1 MNAGWEAKST
11 CLKFVFIPVHSWFP
25 YRATIMRILL
35 LLIPLLCGAAL
46 STPAQQ
52 STKRLPP
59 PGIAVPGEV
68 RARLG
73 AKLERL
79 QRELAAIERAG
90 ISDHDMRWWP
100 DLQIYEKAVRYALEH
115 NEFFRTNEFAVA
127 DKTLDEGLR
136 RASSFR
142 KGEFPWRDTPGPTAR
157 AYRSRIDGSVQPF
170 GLIIPAGYKPGNG
183 KRYRLDI
190 WLHGRDETLS
200 ELKFI
205 QERSTKMGEFAPA
218 DAFVLHPYGRYCNAF
233 KFAGE
238 VDIFEALEVLQESY
252 PIDPSRIA
260 LRGFSMGGA
269 GVWHLA
275 THYAHQWVVAAPG
288 AGFSETQ
295 RYMRLKSESVPQ
307 YERALWQWYDA
318 TDYALNLFQC
328 PTIAYSGELDKQRQ
342 AADVMEEALR
352 AEGLPLVHLIGAKT
366 EHKYHPET
374 KRLLNTL
381 VDALVANGKQ
391 TEPEEIRFTTRT
403 LRYPKMH
410 WLVLL
415 GLEKHWTR
423 ADAWGRLT
431 TNGVKLSLTNVTSFM
446 LQFTPQTSAR
456 IRQVEVNG
464 TTLKLD
470 EFPRD
475 GMLAITR
482 TNGHWQLGGTL
493 FARMS
498 KGPGHQGP
506 IDDAFLD
513 SFVFVKPSGTG
524 FHAETSQWIEKE
536 FKRAAFEWRA
546 QFRGEAPVVSDSE
559 AAQRAEN
566 SNLVL
571 WGDPQSNATLNKIL
585 PQLPIKW
592 SGEKIEFAGKT
603 YDARSHVP
611 LMIFPNPL
619 NPEKYVVLNS
629 GFTFR
634 GFGSNAGQ
642 TPKLPDY
649 ALLDISKDDPFLT
662 GIVQAGFFNE
672 QWQLESEV
680 KK

>member
-1 MNAGWEAKST
+1 MRSPLFALLTVVLYANAMT
-11 CLKFVFIPVHSWFP
+11 L
-25 YRATIMRILL
+25 R
-35 LLIPLLCGAAL
+35 
-46 STPAQQ
+46 AQQ
-52 STKRLPP
+52 IAKRIPP
-59 PGIAVPGEV
+59 PGIAVPDGV
-68 RARLG
+68 RAALG
-73 AKLERL
+73 EKLERL
-79 QRELAAIERAG
+79 QQELAAIDRAG

-115 NEFFRTNEFAVA
+115 NEFFRTNEFTIA
-127 DKTLDEGLR
+127 DKTLEEGLR
-136 RASSFR
+136 RAALFR
-142 KGEFPWRDTPGPTAR
+142 KKEHPWRDAPGPVAR

-170 GLIIPAGYKPGNG
+170 GLIIPESYKRSDG

-190 WLHGRDETLS
+190 WLHGRDGTLT

-205 QERSTKMGEFAPA
+205 HERSTKMGEFAPA

-238 VDIFEALEVLQESY
+238 ADIFEALEVLKEWY
-252 PIDPSRIA
+252 PIDEARIA

-275 THYAHQWVVAAPG
+275 THYADQWVVAAPG

-295 RYMRLKSESVPQ
+295 RYLRIKPESVPE

-318 TDYALNLFQC
+318 TDYALNLFHC

-366 EHKYHPET
+366 EHKYQPET
-374 KRLLNTL
+374 KRLLNTI
-381 VDALVANGKQ
+381 VDGLVAQGKDL
-391 TEPEEIRFTTRT
+391 EPEEIRFTTRT

-423 ADAWGRLT
+423 ADARGRLT
-431 TNGVKLSLTNVTSFM
+431 TNGVKLSLTNVTSFV
-446 LQFTPQTSAR
+446 LHFRPETARR
-456 IRQVEVNG
+456 IREVEVNG
-464 TTLKLD
+464 ATIKID
-470 EFPRD
+470 QFPPE

-482 TNGHWQLGGTL
+482 TNGAWQLGGTL
-493 FARMS
+493 FPRMT

-506 IDDAFLD
+506 IDDAFTD
-513 SFVFVKPSGTG
+513 WFVVVKPSTNG
-524 FHAETSQWIEKE
+524 FHPATSQWIEKE
-536 FKRAAFEWRA
+536 VNRATFEWRA
-546 QFRGEAPVVSDSE
+546 QFRGDAPVVTDAESE
-559 AAQRAEN
+559 ELTRHA
-566 SNLVL
+566 NLIL
-571 WGDPQSNATLNKIL
+571 WGDPQSNETLRKIL

-592 SGEKIEFAGKT
+592 TADKIEFAGKT
-603 YDARSHVP
+603 YDARRHVP

-634 GFGSNAGQ
+634 GYGSNASQ

-649 ALLDISKDDPFLT
+649 ALLDISKDDPFAA
-662 GIVQAGFFNE
+662 GVVSAGFFNE
-672 QWQLESEV
+672 QWQIESGQ